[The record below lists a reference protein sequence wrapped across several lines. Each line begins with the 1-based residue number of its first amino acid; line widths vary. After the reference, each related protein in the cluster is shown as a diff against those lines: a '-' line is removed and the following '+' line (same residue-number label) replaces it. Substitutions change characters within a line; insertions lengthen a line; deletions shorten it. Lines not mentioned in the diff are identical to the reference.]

1 MARKA
6 ADLSPLAV
14 SKLRDPGLH
23 FVGGVA
29 GLALQVLPSGGRTWI
44 LRVSI
49 GGRRRDMGLG
59 GYPDVTLAG
68 AKDAARNARELIRE
82 GVDPIERAKAAR
94 KALQA
99 ASARG
104 LTFQQAAEAYIASQE
119 VAWRNAKHRA
129 QWTSTLTNYAYPVIG
144 KLSVADVE
152 LAHISKVLEPIW
164 TDKTETASRLRG
176 RIEQI
181 LDWATARGY
190 RTGLNPARWR
200 GHLDKLLP
208 RPSKISKPVHH
219 RALAIQNMGA
229 FYADLRTVEGVGAR
243 ALTFAILTAARSGE
257 VRGATWSEIDLE
269 RGVWTIP
276 ASRMKAGKEHRVPL
290 SKAAL
295 EVLDAL
301 PCIAGSDLVFQAP
314 RGGQLSDMTLSAV
327 MRRMK
332 ASAVPHG
339 FRSTFRDWAAEYTA
353 YPSEVVE
360 MALAHAVSDKVEAA
374 YRRGDLFDKRRRLAE
389 DWAVFCST
397 VAPVAGSV
405 IPLRGSP

>member
-257 VRGATWSEIDLE
+257 VRGATWSEVDLE

-360 MALAHAVSDKVEAA
+360 MALAHAVSNKVEAA